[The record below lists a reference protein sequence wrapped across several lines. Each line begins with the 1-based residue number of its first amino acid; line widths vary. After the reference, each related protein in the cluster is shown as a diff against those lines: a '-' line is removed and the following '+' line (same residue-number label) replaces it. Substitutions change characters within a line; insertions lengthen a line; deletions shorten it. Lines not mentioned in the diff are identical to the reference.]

1 MRGNMGLQLTGHKYK
16 YVGSLNIVDNDK
28 KYIEELERQVENS
41 LDVWMCTN
49 EMINGGKGFIVELS
63 KLKKEIR
70 ELKAELHVIKKF
82 LEKAKRM
89 TNQNFE

>member
-1 MRGNMGLQLTGHKYK
+1 MAFQLTGNKYK
-16 YVGSLNIVDNDK
+16 YVGSQDIVDTDD
-28 KYIEELERQVENS
+28 KYINELERQVENS

-49 EMINGGKGFIVELS
+49 EMIYGGKGFIVELS

>member
-1 MRGNMGLQLTGHKYK
+1 
-16 YVGSLNIVDNDK
+16 
-28 KYIEELERQVENS
+28 
-41 LDVWMCTN
+41 MCTN
-49 EMINGGKGFIVELS
+49 EMIYGGKGFIVELS